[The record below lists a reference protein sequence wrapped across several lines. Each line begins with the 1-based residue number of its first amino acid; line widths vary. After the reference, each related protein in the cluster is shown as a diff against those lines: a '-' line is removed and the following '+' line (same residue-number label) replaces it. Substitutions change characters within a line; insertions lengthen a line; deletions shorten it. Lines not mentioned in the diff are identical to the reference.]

1 MTSHY
6 LSIHPSISTA
16 RKLVVYKVKFYQTN
30 GRSAPSNIRFRQ
42 ATYNGNF
49 QCVNYLFLGLSTFMF
64 GAEFDCRSLRPQ
76 KAKLQG
82 WERWLYADV
91 TFRMNGSVWMEARF
105 QERNKRSLVNKSLS
119 KSSTLSIFLFACS
132 SLCRVGVSEMST
144 PISYSMPY
152 NWPWK
157 HTHK

>member
-30 GRSAPSNIRFRQ
+30 GRSAPGNIGFHQ

-64 GAEFDCRSLRPQ
+64 GAEVDCRSLRPQ

-82 WERWLYADV
+82 
-91 TFRMNGSVWMEARF
+91 
-105 QERNKRSLVNKSLS
+105 
-119 KSSTLSIFLFACS
+119 
-132 SLCRVGVSEMST
+132 
-144 PISYSMPY
+144 
-152 NWPWK
+152 
-157 HTHK
+157 